1 MAARFLI
8 GGRMDINE
16 TLTKKF
22 PEVNKAYFEK
32 EAGIKYLRVEVKFR
46 KINEIAELSREIN
59 TFLDNNDPT
68 QENYY
73 LDIFSPGTDQ
83 TFDPKDSNDYIGENI
98 LVSLKKHVKDKNEFI
113 GELLSFDGTEII
125 VRWNAKGQFRKQ
137 AIAIDN
143 IELIK
148 KYIKAK

>member
-16 TLTKKF
+16 ILTKNF
-22 PEVNKAYFEK
+22 PEVNKAFFEK
-32 EAGIKYLRVEVKFR
+32 EAGIRYLRVEVKHT
-46 KINEIAELSREIN
+46 KMSEIAELSKEIN
-59 TFLDNNDPT
+59 TFLDNNDPSD
-68 QENYY
+68 ENYY

-83 TFDPKDSNDYIGENI
+83 TFDPKNSDEYIGENVLI
-98 LVSLKKHVKDKNEFI
+98 SLKKHVKEKNEYI
-113 GELLSFDGTEII
+113 GELLSFDGSEII
-125 VRWNAKGQFRKQ
+125 VKWNAKGQFRKQ